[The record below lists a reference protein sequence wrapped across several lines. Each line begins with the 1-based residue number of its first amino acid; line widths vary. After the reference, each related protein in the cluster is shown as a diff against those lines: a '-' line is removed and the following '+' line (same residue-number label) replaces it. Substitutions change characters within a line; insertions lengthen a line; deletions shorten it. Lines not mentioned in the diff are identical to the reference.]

1 MRRETISIHQGFTC
15 DPSTKAVAPPIYRN
29 VAYEFD
35 SADHGGAL
43 FNLELPGY
51 GAVWS
56 LCRRWTRIC
65 SLLLKERQRPS

>member
-51 GAVWS
+51 GARYGR
-56 LCRRWTRIC
+56 LT
-65 SLLLKERQRPS
+65 